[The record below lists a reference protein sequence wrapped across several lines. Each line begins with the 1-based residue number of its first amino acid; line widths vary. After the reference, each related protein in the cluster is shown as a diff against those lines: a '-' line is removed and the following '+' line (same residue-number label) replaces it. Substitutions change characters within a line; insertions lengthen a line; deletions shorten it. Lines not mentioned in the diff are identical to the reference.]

1 MSIGG
6 NEKSIQEGREPG
18 GKREQSASKGQKE
31 ASVAGFQ
38 RAERMIRGEVGKVSR
53 GQIKPNYRCGVLSRR
68 VAY

>member
-6 NEKSIQEGREPG
+6 NEESTLEGTEPR
-18 GKREQSASKGQKE
+18 GKRERSTSKGQKE
-31 ASVAGFQ
+31 ARVAGFQ
-38 RAERMIRGEVGKVSR
+38 RVERMILGEVGKVSR